1 MRTPHGRH
9 GIGSALS
16 DCEGIAQKPANLWP
30 ENRQSTDDL
39 GDVVLGVEFMDAEHA
54 ALFAMYRALPAMAS
68 QSPKTCSAF
77 ANGFRELLA
86 YARYHF
92 AHEEEIMLRLAFP
105 GYADHQRQHATLLK
119 DGDDFLSNIQTYYE
133 AYDCLALTMYVRRWL
148 RNHIDSYDT
157 ELAAYLVA
165 AGPDSVIA
173 AREMIVPRTAAALA
187 ARRAGIPRR

>member
-1 MRTPHGRH
+1 MRAPHGRH

-16 DCEGIAQKPANLWP
+16 DGEGIAQKPANLWP
-30 ENRQSTDDL
+30 GNRQSTDDL

-68 QSPKTCSAF
+68 QSPKTCSTF

-92 AHEEEIMLRLAFP
+92 AHEEEVMLRLAYP
-105 GYADHQRQHATLLK
+105 GYVDHRREHAMLLK

-133 AYDCLALTMYVRRWL
+133 TYDCFSLMRYVRDWL
-148 RNHIDSYDT
+148 RNHIRSRDSD
-157 ELAAYLVA
+157 LAAYVA
-165 AGPDSVIA
+165 TAYADSIKPDMFI
-173 AREMIVPRTAAALA
+173 PRTATALA
-187 ARRAGIPRR
+187 SHRAAVRRR